1 MTSPTTECNA
11 KTYVFGQQNRR
22 QIVADFSG
30 GTMTQDGGV
39 LLVSRIDQHLEL
51 SQRLAECFSDQRDE
65 QRVQHQLP
73 DLLAQRLY
81 GLVQGYEDLND
92 HDGLRHDVMFQ
103 VALGQLESQHARC
116 APLAGKSTLN
126 RLEQAM
132 VVPFDLSGERYHK
145 FTVNPSAVE
154 ALLVDLFI
162 EQMERLPK
170 RLILDLDVTND
181 PVHGEQVSAYFNGY
195 YEEVCYAPL
204 LIFCGRHLLSA
215 KLRPSNV
222 DPAAEALP
230 ELQRIIGQI
239 RQVWP
244 QVEIVVRGDSAYSRD
259 DIMRWCEAQTGVSY
273 VLAHASNARLRTLT
287 WHLEQKA
294 KAAYEQTRDSVAT
307 ALKTSLGDTPE
318 ALSDL
323 DALVPPQ
330 VFYQSVQY
338 RTEKSWSRCRR
349 LVCKL
354 TDDAQGARRHWVVT
368 SWTADEI
375 PPAKLHTDFYCPRGE
390 MENRIKEHQLDLFSD
405 RTSCHEFEANQL
417 RLWFSSFAYVLMQ
430 ALRQTLAQTPLAD
443 AQCGTIRRQLLKVTV
458 RIRLSVR
465 RIHLAF
471 NSGWAGQH
479 LFDQVYQ
486 SLFRWAATG

>member
-1 MTSPTTECNA
+1 M
-11 KTYVFGQQNRR
+11 
-22 QIVADFSG
+22 
-30 GTMTQDGGV
+30 
-39 LLVSRIDQHLEL
+39 
-51 SQRLAECFSDQRDE
+51 
-65 QRVQHQLP
+65 LP
-73 DLLAQRLY
+73 
-81 GLVQGYEDLND
+81 
-92 HDGLRHDVMFQ
+92 
-103 VALGQLESQHARC
+103 
-116 APLAGKSTLN
+116 
-126 RLEQAM
+126 
-132 VVPFDLSGERYHK
+132 
-145 FTVNPSAVE
+145 
-154 ALLVDLFI
+154 
-162 EQMERLPK
+162 
-170 RLILDLDVTND
+170 
-181 PVHGEQVSAYFNGY
+181 
-195 YEEVCYAPL
+195 
-204 LIFCGRHLLSA
+204 
-215 KLRPSNV
+215 
-222 DPAAEALP
+222 
-230 ELQRIIGQI
+230 
-239 RQVWP
+239 
-244 QVEIVVRGDSAYSRD
+244 
-259 DIMRWCEAQTGVSY
+259 VSY